1 MRHNTDVD
9 ISKVKKDM
17 EALRNDVAQIAR
29 TLLNEKQDSAKR
41 FTDGILHG
49 LVNEGHAIVD
59 GARST
64 REQAVKAVTESSHRA
79 VERVEGKIHQRPF
92 LSMALS
98 FLGGLVIAEIIE
110 RR

>member
-17 EALRNDVAQIAR
+17 EALRHDVAQISR
-29 TLLNEKQDSAKR
+29 TLLLEKQDNAKR

-49 LVNEGHAIVD
+49 LVNEGHSIVN
-59 GARST
+59 GAKST
-64 REQAVKAVTESSHRA
+64 GEQAVKTVTETSHKA
-79 VERVEGKIHQRPF
+79 VEQVERKIHQRPF

-98 FLGGLVIAEIIE
+98 FLGGLLIAEIIE

>member
-1 MRHNTDVD
+1 MRHNSDID

-17 EALRNDVAQIAR
+17 EALRHDVAQISR
-29 TLLNEKQDSAKR
+29 SLLHENQVNAKR
-41 FTDGILHG
+41 FTDGLLQG
-49 LVNEGHAIVD
+49 LVSEGNSIID
-59 GARST
+59 GAKST
-64 REQAVKAVTESSHRA
+64 GEHAVKAVTATSHKA

-98 FLGGLVIAEIIE
+98 FLSGLVIAEIIE

>member
-1 MRHNTDVD
+1 MRHNTDID

-17 EALRNDVAQIAR
+17 EALRHDVALISR
-29 TLLNEKQDSAKR
+29 SLLQEKQDNAKR
-41 FTDGILHG
+41 FTDGLLQG
-49 LVNEGHAIVD
+49 LVSEGHSLID
-59 GARST
+59 GAKLT
-64 REQAVKAVTESSHRA
+64 GEHAVKTVTATSHKA

-98 FLGGLVIAEIIE
+98 FLSGLVVAEIIE